1 MCKNFIKYTA
11 LICNYLYHF
20 KITSDTLY
28 LVKVCW
34 LTVVTYVIC
43 SRNCVTPCCT
53 IWLSALLANVSIFR
67 PYDSHCLA
75 STRTVMN
82 LFIWTNTYLSQ
93 IVHCMLRFFI
103 HVDVFSMYLPACP
116 LSLYHH
122 MLWHLCI
129 FEMEGAFLLSL
140 TKTMPKTNTIEIA
153 FKYLLLSIEKLD

>member
-1 MCKNFIKYTA
+1 M
-11 LICNYLYHF
+11 
-20 KITSDTLY
+20 Y

-43 SRNCVTPCCT
+43 SRNCVTPYCI
-53 IWLSALLANVSIFR
+53 IWFSSVAGIVWRLVAPFDSQSALLPNVSIFR

-75 STRTVMN
+75 STRTVMS

-103 HVDVFSMYLPACP
+103 HVDVFSMYLPECP
-116 LSLYHH
+116 LSMYHH

-153 FKYLLLSIEKLD
+153 FKYLLLSIEKLY

>member
-53 IWLSALLANVSIFR
+53 IWFSVCFVVSIFR
-67 PYDSHCLA
+67 RYDSHCLA

-103 HVDVFSMYLPACP
+103 HVDVFSMYLLACP
-116 LSLYHH
+116 LSMYHH

-140 TKTMPKTNTIEIA
+140 TETMPKTNTIEIA

>member
-1 MCKNFIKYTA
+1 MCITLRWPLIPSIWSSFIDWQ
-11 LICNYLYHF
+11 LSL
-20 KITSDTLY
+20 TSSVAGIVWR
-28 LVKVCW
+28 LVAPFD
-34 LTVVTYVIC
+34 
-43 SRNCVTPCCT
+43 SQ
-53 IWLSALLANVSIFR
+53 SALLPNVSIFR

-116 LSLYHH
+116 LSMYHH